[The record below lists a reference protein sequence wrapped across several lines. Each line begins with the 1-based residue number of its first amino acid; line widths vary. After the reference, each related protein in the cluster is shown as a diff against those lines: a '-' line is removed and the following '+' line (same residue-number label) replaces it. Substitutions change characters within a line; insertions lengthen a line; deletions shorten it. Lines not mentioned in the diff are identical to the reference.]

1 MPTPPTVGKVA
12 RVVWAGTFDEELY
25 QLITIFASV
34 DLDERTQLV
43 SLDRRRYLLIVC
55 ILKFFP
61 QARTLRKVTFF

>member
-1 MPTPPTVGKVA
+1 MGKVA

-34 DLDERTQLV
+34 DIEARTQLV
-43 SLDRRRYLLIVC
+43 SLDRRRCLLTVC

-61 QARTLRKVTFF
+61 LARTLRKVTFF